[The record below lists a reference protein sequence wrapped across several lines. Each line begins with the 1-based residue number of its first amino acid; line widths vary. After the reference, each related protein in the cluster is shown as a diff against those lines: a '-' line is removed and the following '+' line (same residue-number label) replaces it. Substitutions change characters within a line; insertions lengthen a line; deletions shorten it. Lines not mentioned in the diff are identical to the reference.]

1 MNAKELVAPP
11 LPEDEAAMIVS
22 TRIRVGRN
30 LADFPLG
37 PALTKAQRLEVMTK
51 VTKALETFEGD
62 LAGKFYPLQGMDK
75 ETQNKLIEDHFL
87 FK

>member
-1 MNAKELVAPP
+1 
-11 LPEDEAAMIVS
+11 MIVS
-22 TRIRVGRN
+22 TRIRIGRN
-30 LADFPLG
+30 LSGFPLG
-37 PALTKAQRLEVMTK
+37 PALTKAQRLEVMTM
-51 VTKALETFEGD
+51 VVKALETFEGD

>member
-1 MNAKELVAPP
+1 
-11 LPEDEAAMIVS
+11 MIVS

-75 ETQNKLIEDHFL
+75 ETQTKLIEDHFL

>member
-1 MNAKELVAPP
+1 
-11 LPEDEAAMIVS
+11 
-22 TRIRVGRN
+22 
-30 LADFPLG
+30 
-37 PALTKAQRLEVMTK
+37 MTK